1 MKETTIL
8 FQGDSI
14 TDGLR
19 EKNKDRAWDLNHQMG
34 HGYAFL
40 VNARW
45 GAQYPERH
53 FAFINRGISGN
64 RIADLYGRWQE
75 DAVNLRPDVLSILV
89 GVNDVGYTM
98 WEQSG
103 SGPERF
109 GRIYQLLLDE
119 ARAANPALLPVLM
132 EPFVMPV
139 GDRKDTYQDWLSL
152 LQPLQKQTRLIAE
165 RNGAIFIPLQERF
178 NALCEV
184 REASYWVWD
193 GIHPTVSGHQVIADA
208 WMEAVG
214 PALGLTDDERKD

>member
-1 MKETTIL
+1 MKDTTIL

-19 EKNKDRAWDLNHQMG
+19 EKNRDRAWDLNHQMG

-45 GAQYPERH
+45 GAQYPERR

-75 DAVNLRPDVLSILV
+75 DTVNLRPDVLSILV
-89 GVNDVGYTM
+89 GINDVGFTM

-119 ARAANPALLPVLM
+119 ARAANPALLAVLM

-139 GDRKDTYQDWLSL
+139 GDRKDTYQDWLAL
-152 LQPLQKQTRLIAE
+152 LRPLQEQTRLIAE

-178 NALCEV
+178 ERLCQV

>member
-1 MKETTIL
+1 MPMELQESAHVVFRPCVFPAAVDLEGIRTRLSGEELPAELIGVS
-8 FQGDSI
+8 Q
-14 TDGLR
+14 
-19 EKNKDRAWDLNHQMG
+19 DRQQR
-34 HGYAFL
+34 YAL
-40 VNARW
+40 LICHKSA
-45 GAQYPERH
+45 
-53 FAFINRGISGN
+53 
-64 RIADLYGRWQE
+64 QE

-89 GVNDVGYTM
+89 GINDVGFTM

-119 ARAANPALLPVLM
+119 ARAANPALLTVMM

-152 LQPLQKQTRLIAE
+152 LRPLQEQTRLIAE

-178 NALCEV
+178 NALCQV

-214 PALGLTDDERKD
+214 SALGLTDHERKD

>member
-45 GAQYPERH
+45 GAQYPERR

-89 GVNDVGYTM
+89 GINDVGFTM

-119 ARAANPALLPVLM
+119 ARAANPALLMVLM

-152 LQPLQKQTRLIAE
+152 LRPLQEQTRLIAE

-178 NALCEV
+178 ERLCQV

-214 PALGLTDDERKD
+214 PALGLSPCPDR

>member
-1 MKETTIL
+1 MADTIIL

-19 EKNKDRAWDLNHQMG
+19 EKRPDRAWDLNHQMG

-40 VNARW
+40 VNAAW
-45 GAQYPERH
+45 GAQYPERD

-89 GVNDVGYTM
+89 GINDAAYTL
-98 WEQSG
+98 WEHSG

-109 GRIYQLLLDE
+109 GRIYQLMLDE
-119 ARAANPALLPVLM
+119 AREANPSLIPVLM

-139 GDRKDTYQDWLSL
+139 GERKDTYQDWLAL
-152 LQPLQKQTRLIAE
+152 LQPLQAQTRRIAE

-178 NALCEV
+178 NALCRL

-193 GIHPTVSGHQVIADA
+193 GIHPTVCGHQVIARA
-208 WMEAVG
+208 WMDAVG
-214 PALGLTDDERKD
+214 PALGLPPSPDR

>member
-1 MKETTIL
+1 MADKLIL

-45 GAQYPERH
+45 GAQYPERR

-75 DAVNLRPDVLSILV
+75 DTVNLRPDVLSILV
-89 GVNDVGYTM
+89 GINDVGFTM

-109 GRIYQLLLDE
+109 GRIYQLL
-119 ARAANPALLPVLM
+119 M

-139 GDRKDTYQDWLSL
+139 GDREASYQEWLSL
-152 LQPLQKQTRLIAE
+152 LRPLQEQTRLIAE

-178 NALCEV
+178 NALCQV

-214 PALGLTDDERKD
+214 PALGLTDHERKD

>member
-40 VNARW
+40 VNAAW
-45 GAQYPERH
+45 GARYPERRL
-53 FAFINRGISGN
+53 AFINRGISGN

-75 DAVNLRPDVLSILV
+75 DTVNLRPDVLSILV
-89 GVNDVGYTM
+89 GINDVGFTM

-139 GDRKDTYQDWLSL
+139 GDRKDTYQDWLNL
-152 LQPLQKQTRLIAE
+152 LR
-165 RNGAIFIPLQERF
+165 PLQERF
-178 NALCEV
+178 NAMCQV

-214 PALGLTDDERKD
+214 PALGLTDHERKD

>member
-1 MKETTIL
+1 MADTIIL

-19 EKNKDRAWDLNHQMG
+19 EKRPDRAWDLNHQMG

-40 VNARW
+40 VNAAW
-45 GAQYPERH
+45 GAQYPERD

-89 GVNDVGYTM
+89 GINDAAFTL

-139 GDRKDTYQDWLSL
+139 GDRKASYQEWLSL
-152 LQPLQKQTRLIAE
+152 LRPLQEQTRLIAE

-214 PALGLTDDERKD
+214 PALGLTDHERKD

>member
-19 EKNKDRAWDLNHQMG
+19 EKNRDRAWDLNHQMG

-45 GAQYPERH
+45 GAQYPERR

-89 GVNDVGYTM
+89 GINDVGFTM

-119 ARAANPALLPVLM
+119 ARAANPALLTVLM

-152 LQPLQKQTRLIAE
+152 LRPLQEQTRLIAE

-178 NALCEV
+178 ERLCQV

-214 PALGLTDDERKD
+214 PALGLSPCPDR

>member
-214 PALGLTDDERKD
+214 PALGLTDHE

>member
-1 MKETTIL
+1 MAGTTIL

-19 EKNKDRAWDLNHQMG
+19 EKRPDRAWDLNHQMG

-40 VNARW
+40 VNAVW
-45 GAQYPERH
+45 GAQYPERD

-89 GVNDVGYTM
+89 GINDAAYTL
-98 WEQSG
+98 WEHSG

-109 GRIYQLLLDE
+109 GRIYQMMLDE
-119 ARAANPALLPVLM
+119 ARAANPSLIPVLM

-139 GDRKDTYQDWLSL
+139 GERKDTYQDWLAL
-152 LQPLQKQTRLIAE
+152 LQPLQAQTRRVAE
-165 RNGAIFIPLQERF
+165 RNGMTLR
-178 NALCEV
+178 
-184 REASYWVWD
+184 D
-193 GIHPTVSGHQVIADA
+193 T
-208 WMEAVG
+208 
-214 PALGLTDDERKD
+214 

>member
-152 LQPLQKQTRLIAE
+152 LQPLQEQTRLIAE

-193 GIHPTVSGHQVIADA
+193 GIHPTVCGHQVIADA

-214 PALGLTDDERKD
+214 PALGLTDHE

>member
-1 MKETTIL
+1 MKDTTIL

-19 EKNKDRAWDLNHQMG
+19 EKNRDRAWDLNHQMG

-45 GAQYPERH
+45 GAQYPERR

-89 GVNDVGYTM
+89 GINDVGFTM

-119 ARAANPALLPVLM
+119 ARAANPALLTVMM

-152 LQPLQKQTRLIAE
+152 LRPLQEQTRLIAE

-178 NALCEV
+178 ERLCQV

-214 PALGLTDDERKD
+214 PALGLSPCPDR

>member
-1 MKETTIL
+1 MKDTTIL

-19 EKNKDRAWDLNHQMG
+19 EKNRDRAWDLNHQMG

-45 GAQYPERH
+45 GAQYPERR

-89 GVNDVGYTM
+89 GINDVGFTM

-119 ARAANPALLPVLM
+119 ARAANPALLMVLM

-152 LQPLQKQTRLIAE
+152 LRPLQEQTRLIAE

-178 NALCEV
+178 ERLCRV

-214 PALGLTDDERKD
+214 PALGLSPCPDR

>member
-1 MKETTIL
+1 MKDTTIL

-19 EKNKDRAWDLNHQMG
+19 EKNRDRAWDLNHQMG

-40 VNARW
+40 VNAAW
-45 GAQYPERH
+45 GAQYPERR

-89 GVNDVGYTM
+89 GINDVGFTM

-119 ARAANPALLPVLM
+119 ARAANPALLTVLM

-139 GDRKDTYQDWLSL
+139 GERKDAYQDWLSL
-152 LQPLQKQTRLIAE
+152 LRPLQEQTRLIAE

-178 NALCEV
+178 ERLCQV

-214 PALGLTDDERKD
+214 PALGLSPCPDR

>member
-89 GVNDVGYTM
+89 GINDVGFTM

-119 ARAANPALLPVLM
+119 ARAANPALLMVLM

-152 LQPLQKQTRLIAE
+152 LRPLQEQTRLIAE

-178 NALCEV
+178 ERLCQV

-214 PALGLTDDERKD
+214 PALGLSPCPDR

>member
-1 MKETTIL
+1 MKDTTIL

-19 EKNKDRAWDLNHQMG
+19 EKNRDRAWDLNHQMG

-45 GAQYPERH
+45 GAQYPERR

-89 GVNDVGYTM
+89 GINDVGFTM

-119 ARAANPALLPVLM
+119 ARAANPALLTVLM

-152 LQPLQKQTRLIAE
+152 LRPLQEQTRLIAE

-178 NALCEV
+178 ERLCQV

-214 PALGLTDDERKD
+214 PALGLSPCPDR

>member
-1 MKETTIL
+1 MKDTTIL

-19 EKNKDRAWDLNHQMG
+19 EKNRDRAWDLNHQMG

-45 GAQYPERH
+45 GAQYPERR

-75 DAVNLRPDVLSILV
+75 DTVNLRPDVLSILV
-89 GVNDVGYTM
+89 GINDVGFTM

-119 ARAANPALLPVLM
+119 ARAANPALLMVLM

-152 LQPLQKQTRLIAE
+152 LRPLQEQTRLIAE

-178 NALCEV
+178 NALCQV

-214 PALGLTDDERKD
+214 PALGLSPCPDR

>member
-1 MKETTIL
+1 MKDMTIL

-19 EKNKDRAWDLNHQMG
+19 EKNRDRAWDLNHQMG

-45 GAQYPERH
+45 GAQYPERR

-89 GVNDVGYTM
+89 GINDVGFTM

-139 GDRKDTYQDWLSL
+139 GDRKDTYQEWLSL
-152 LQPLQKQTRLIAE
+152 LRPLQEQTRLIAE

-178 NALCEV
+178 ERLCQV

-214 PALGLTDDERKD
+214 PALGLSPCPDR

>member
-1 MKETTIL
+1 MKDTTIL

-19 EKNKDRAWDLNHQMG
+19 EKNRDRAWDLNHQMG

-45 GAQYPERH
+45 GAQYPERR

-89 GVNDVGYTM
+89 GINDVGFTM

-119 ARAANPALLPVLM
+119 ARAANPALLMVLM

-152 LQPLQKQTRLIAE
+152 LRPLQEQTRLIAE

-178 NALCEV
+178 ERLCQV

-214 PALGLTDDERKD
+214 PALGLSPCPDR

>member
-1 MKETTIL
+1 MKDTTIL

-19 EKNKDRAWDLNHQMG
+19 EKNKERAWDLNHQMG

-45 GAQYPERH
+45 GAQYPERRL
-53 FAFINRGISGN
+53 AFINRGISGN

-75 DAVNLRPDVLSILV
+75 DTVNLRPDVLSILV
-89 GVNDVGYTM
+89 GINDVGFTM

-139 GDRKDTYQDWLSL
+139 GDRKDTYQ
-152 LQPLQKQTRLIAE
+152 
-165 RNGAIFIPLQERF
+165 
-178 NALCEV
+178 
-184 REASYWVWD
+184 
-193 GIHPTVSGHQVIADA
+193 
-208 WMEAVG
+208 
-214 PALGLTDDERKD
+214 

>member
-1 MKETTIL
+1 MKDTTIL

-19 EKNKDRAWDLNHQMG
+19 EKNRDRAWDLNHQMG

-45 GAQYPERH
+45 GAQYPERRL
-53 FAFINRGISGN
+53 AFINRGISGN

-89 GVNDVGYTM
+89 GINDAAFTL

-152 LQPLQKQTRLIAE
+152 LRPLQEQTRLIAE

-178 NALCEV
+178 NALCQV

-214 PALGLTDDERKD
+214 PALGLTDHERKD

>member
-152 LQPLQKQTRLIAE
+152 LQPLQEQTRLIAE

-178 NALCEV
+178 NALCQV

-214 PALGLTDDERKD
+214 PALGLTDHE

>member
-1 MKETTIL
+1 MAGTTIL

-19 EKNKDRAWDLNHQMG
+19 EKNRDRAWDLNHQMG

-45 GAQYPERH
+45 GAQYPERD

-89 GVNDVGYTM
+89 GINDAACTL
-98 WEQSG
+98 WENSG

-109 GRIYQLLLDE
+109 GRICQLLLDE
-119 ARAANPALLPVLM
+119 ARAANPDLLVVLM
-132 EPFVMPV
+132 EPFVLPV
-139 GDRKDTYQDWLSL
+139 GDRKEAYDQWLSL
-152 LQPLQKQTRLIAE
+152 LRPLQAQIRRAAE

-178 NALCEV
+178 ERLCHL
-184 REASYWVWD
+184 REAAYWVWD
-193 GIHPTVSGHQVIADA
+193 GIHPTVSG
-208 WMEAVG
+208 
-214 PALGLTDDERKD
+214 

>member
-89 GVNDVGYTM
+89 GVNDVGFTM

-139 GDRKDTYQDWLSL
+139 GDRKDTYQDWLNL
-152 LQPLQKQTRLIAE
+152 LQPLQEQTRLIAE

-214 PALGLTDDERKD
+214 SALGLTDHE

>member
-1 MKETTIL
+1 M
-8 FQGDSI
+8 
-14 TDGLR
+14 
-19 EKNKDRAWDLNHQMG
+19 
-34 HGYAFL
+34 
-40 VNARW
+40 
-45 GAQYPERH
+45 
-53 FAFINRGISGN
+53 
-64 RIADLYGRWQE
+64 
-75 DAVNLRPDVLSILV
+75 NLRPDVLSILV
-89 GVNDVGYTM
+89 GINDVGFTM

-139 GDRKDTYQDWLSL
+139 GDRKDTYQEWLSL
-152 LQPLQKQTRLIAE
+152 LRPLQEQTRLIAE

-178 NALCEV
+178 NALCQV

-214 PALGLTDDERKD
+214 PALGLTDHERKD

>member
-193 GIHPTVSGHQVIADA
+193 GIHPTVCGHQVIADA

-214 PALGLTDDERKD
+214 PALGLTDHE

>member
-19 EKNKDRAWDLNHQMG
+19 EKNRDRAWDLNHQMG

-45 GAQYPERH
+45 GAQYPERR

-89 GVNDVGYTM
+89 GINDVGFTM

-119 ARAANPALLPVLM
+119 ARAANPALLMVLM

-152 LQPLQKQTRLIAE
+152 LRPLQEQTRLIAE

-178 NALCEV
+178 ERLCRV

-214 PALGLTDDERKD
+214 PALGLSPCPDR

>member
-1 MKETTIL
+1 MKDTTIL

-19 EKNKDRAWDLNHQMG
+19 EKNRDRAWDLNHQMG

-45 GAQYPERH
+45 GAQYPERR

-75 DAVNLRPDVLSILV
+75 DTVNLRPDVLSILV
-89 GVNDVGYTM
+89 GINDVGFTM

-152 LQPLQKQTRLIAE
+152 LRPLQEQTRLIAE

-178 NALCEV
+178 ERLCQV

-214 PALGLTDDERKD
+214 PALGLSPCPDR

>member
-1 MKETTIL
+1 MKDTTIL

-14 TDGLR
+14 TDGMR
-19 EKNKDRAWDLNHQMG
+19 EKNRDRAWDLNHQMG

-45 GAQYPERH
+45 GAQYPDRRL
-53 FAFINRGISGN
+53 AFINRGISGN

-75 DAVNLRPDVLSILV
+75 DTVNLRPDVLSILV
-89 GVNDVGYTM
+89 GINDVGFTM

-139 GDRKDTYQDWLSL
+139 GDREASYQEWLSL
-152 LQPLQKQTRLIAE
+152 LRPLQEQTRLIAE

-178 NALCEV
+178 ERLCRV

-214 PALGLTDDERKD
+214 PALGLTPCPDR